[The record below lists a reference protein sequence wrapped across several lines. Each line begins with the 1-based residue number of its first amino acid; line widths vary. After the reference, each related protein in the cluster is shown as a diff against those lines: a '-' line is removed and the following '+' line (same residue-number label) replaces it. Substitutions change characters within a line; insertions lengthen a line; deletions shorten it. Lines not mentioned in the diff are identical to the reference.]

1 MELYYFISGI
11 TIAVIAVLVYQYRFM
26 LVSIKSNLNNA
37 KALKD
42 GYDILKDN
50 QSKIFEKFAEDNYA
64 DASQMN
70 SNIQGL
76 LTKIEA
82 LDTSVNS
89 LANKIN
95 AVEKQSKDDKL
106 EVIQNLN
113 SALRQQAD
121 NRQY

>member
-1 MELYYFISGI
+1 MEIYYFISGI
-11 TIAVIAVLVYQYRFM
+11 TVAVLAVLIYQYRYM
-26 LVSIKSNLNNA
+26 LVSIKNNINNI
-37 KALKD
+37 KSIKD
-42 GYDILKDN
+42 GYDVLSDN

-64 DASQMN
+64 DASAMN
-70 SNIQGL
+70 SNIQAL
-76 LTKIEA
+76 LTKIEG

-89 LANKIN
+89 LANKVN
-95 AVEKQSKDDKL
+95 SVEKKAKDDKL